1 MNWIIMGLGVVLLLS
16 LLRLWRCERQLK
28 DWAEQLEETDENSN
42 LRLGTS
48 VRLSL
53 IHICIGLT
61 VIGDGSYART
71 AAVLR
76 TEPDP
81 AYFFHFPVKFK

>member
-1 MNWIIMGLGVVLLLS
+1 MKRTDKLAVLFKFGNRIGES
-16 LLRLWRCERQLK
+16 G
-28 DWAEQLEETDENSN
+28 EE
-42 LRLGTS
+42 G
-48 VRLSL
+48 
-53 IHICIGLT
+53 IGLT

-76 TEPDP
+76 TEADP

>member
-1 MNWIIMGLGVVLLLS
+1 LKRTDKLAVLFKFGNRIGES
-16 LLRLWRCERQLK
+16 G
-28 DWAEQLEETDENSN
+28 EE
-42 LRLGTS
+42 G
-48 VRLSL
+48 
-53 IHICIGLT
+53 IGLT
-61 VIGDGSYART
+61 VIGDGSYAWT